1 MALVSPGVQV
11 SVIDESFYTP
21 AEPGTVPMIFVVSAQ
36 DKKNGAGTGTATAT
50 TSANSEKPYLVTSQ
64 RELVDLFG
72 DPTFY
77 TDSNNNAL
85 HGNELNEY
93 GLQAAYSY
101 LGVANRAYITRANLN
116 TSELIATA
124 TAPAASPADGT
135 YWFDTVNSVYGIFEW
150 NSAAATT
157 TGGQSFTNKI
167 PTVITDSSKVTG
179 GTPKTSVGAVGD
191 YAIVATTT
199 LNKFFYKN
207 ASGTWVQVGSSAWIG
222 SWATVTGTES
232 NPTMTASATCTINA
246 TTVTAGGTGLSDVV
260 SAIAG
265 AAIAGVSAAVVDGKL
280 EIYSTGVDLILGA
293 NASTLLS
300 EAGLTA
306 GTFKAPALSIA
317 PHTSVP
323 EYKSTDTAPK
333 PTGSLWIKTTEPNLG
348 AKWAVKKWN
357 GTTQLWETTAAPI
370 YTTNQA
376 ALYGLD
382 KTGGGANL
390 AVGSLYINYN
400 NAEATAMV
408 GDFKIHR
415 RVSTGATAITS
426 SIIAAQVTSG
436 TYAFNIQ
443 ETLVNNAALQTAKT
457 ISVTT
462 TGASSDADV
471 IAGAINSAGFV
482 NVSAEVDASNRIVI
496 SHNDGG
502 DFRIKDTGGA
512 LALAGYSA
520 YVNANSGTP
529 NLYTAPTGD
538 TANDLVASNWQ
549 VLTYTASATAVTAL
563 TSDKTLWYSS
573 VVDEVDMM
581 IHNGTT
587 WVGYQD
593 SSAPYF
599 AASSSDKTDPAGPI
613 VSATEPTLQSDGT
626 ALKNGDLWI
635 STADL
640 ENYPKIYK
648 YNGATLLWVL
658 VDGGDQTT
666 EDGILFADARYNT
679 TGANSSTAGTIAAL
693 LSSNFLDTDA
703 PDPALYP
710 KGMLLWNLR
719 RSGFNVKKFVRNQ
732 VNTAGNNLRF
742 GSGAGESMA
751 GYYAHRWVTES
762 ANQENGAGSFGRKAQ
777 RKVVIQALQSMVN
790 SNQEV
795 RDDQSRLFNLMAC
808 PGYSE
813 LIGEM
818 VTLNNDRGLTAFV
831 VGDLPFRLTADAT
844 TINNYATNTA
854 LAVEDNDNGLVTSDE
869 YLGVFYPSLFTS
881 DNAGKNIVV
890 PPSHGILRTMA
901 LSDSVSFPWFA
912 PAGTRRGG
920 ITNASSAGYIDAEG
934 EFKSVALNTGQRD
947 TLYSNK
953 INPITFLTGA
963 GLVNYGQKTRAKNAS
978 SLDRI
983 NVARLV
989 IYLRGQ
995 LDKLAKPYIFEPND
1009 KITRDEIKSQVDSLM
1024 LELVGQRALYD
1035 FLVVCDESNNT
1046 PTRIDRNEL
1055 YVDIAIEPVKA
1066 VEFIYIP
1073 LRLKNTGEIAK
1084 L

>member
-116 TSELIATA
+116 TSELVATA

-390 AVGSLYINYN
+390 AVGSLYLSL
-400 NAEATAMV
+400 
-408 GDFKIHR
+408 IH
-415 RVSTGATAITS
+415 I
-426 SIIAAQVTSG
+426 
-436 TYAFNIQ
+436 
-443 ETLVNNAALQTAKT
+443 
-457 ISVTT
+457 
-462 TGASSDADV
+462 
-471 IAGAINSAGFV
+471 
-482 NVSAEVDASNRIVI
+482 
-496 SHNDGG
+496 
-502 DFRIKDTGGA
+502 
-512 LALAGYSA
+512 
-520 YVNANSGTP
+520 
-529 NLYTAPTGD
+529 
-538 TANDLVASNWQ
+538 
-549 VLTYTASATAVTAL
+549 
-563 TSDKTLWYSS
+563 
-573 VVDEVDMM
+573 
-581 IHNGTT
+581 
-587 WVGYQD
+587 
-593 SSAPYF
+593 
-599 AASSSDKTDPAGPI
+599 
-613 VSATEPTLQSDGT
+613 
-626 ALKNGDLWI
+626 
-635 STADL
+635 
-640 ENYPKIYK
+640 
-648 YNGATLLWVL
+648 
-658 VDGGDQTT
+658 
-666 EDGILFADARYNT
+666 
-679 TGANSSTAGTIAAL
+679 
-693 LSSNFLDTDA
+693 
-703 PDPALYP
+703 
-710 KGMLLWNLR
+710 
-719 RSGFNVKKFVRNQ
+719 
-732 VNTAGNNLRF
+732 
-742 GSGAGESMA
+742 
-751 GYYAHRWVTES
+751 
-762 ANQENGAGSFGRKAQ
+762 
-777 RKVVIQALQSMVN
+777 
-790 SNQEV
+790 
-795 RDDQSRLFNLMAC
+795 
-808 PGYSE
+808 
-813 LIGEM
+813 
-818 VTLNNDRGLTAFV
+818 
-831 VGDLPFRLTADAT
+831 
-844 TINNYATNTA
+844 
-854 LAVEDNDNGLVTSDE
+854 
-869 YLGVFYPSLFTS
+869 
-881 DNAGKNIVV
+881 
-890 PPSHGILRTMA
+890 
-901 LSDSVSFPWFA
+901 
-912 PAGTRRGG
+912 
-920 ITNASSAGYIDAEG
+920 
-934 EFKSVALNTGQRD
+934 
-947 TLYSNK
+947 
-953 INPITFLTGA
+953 
-963 GLVNYGQKTRAKNAS
+963 
-978 SLDRI
+978 
-983 NVARLV
+983 
-989 IYLRGQ
+989 
-995 LDKLAKPYIFEPND
+995 
-1009 KITRDEIKSQVDSLM
+1009 
-1024 LELVGQRALYD
+1024 
-1035 FLVVCDESNNT
+1035 
-1046 PTRIDRNEL
+1046 
-1055 YVDIAIEPVKA
+1055 
-1066 VEFIYIP
+1066 
-1073 LRLKNTGEIAK
+1073 
-1084 L
+1084 

>member
-280 EIYSTGVDLILGA
+280 EIYSTGVDLVLGA